1 MPSRAWARQ
10 VLPRASSWH
19 TLGQSS
25 QFGPDPCDVRV
36 RAGGCRP
43 TGPEERAHVG
53 NALRDKTVVV
63 VGGGSGITRAAMT
76 NTFLTGVTLKVV
88 GGEPLI

>member
-1 MPSRAWARQ
+1 M
-10 VLPRASSWH
+10 
-19 TLGQSS
+19 
-25 QFGPDPCDVRV
+25 
-36 RAGGCRP
+36 
-43 TGPEERAHVG
+43 G